1 MSLKKSRTIRALINR
16 EIERQAD
23 KHADNLSYLKSIV
36 LGMTKTFNIRYI
48 YMYIY
53 INIYSGKR
61 QNMALK
67 IN

>member
-48 YMYIY
+48 YVHIY
-53 INIYSGKR
+53 KHIFRKKAKHGAKN
-61 QNMALK
+61 
-67 IN
+67 